1 MEILKWGLI
10 MKKYII
16 FLLCA
21 THIVTTYASV
31 GVYARAGLQRL
42 RSGLQTMSAQLKSSI
57 SPLKGKRTFMTD
69 SRYEAMKRLYSG
81 DKIEVQHLG
90 ELATYLAFHRV
101 DIWQEAIRR
110 NDLASLTRMAD
121 MTTGLLKKDQ
131 NGSKLLFEAVEAN
144 RPEIVRFLITKC
156 GVNPNELDSEGRT
169 PLTHAVMQ
177 GKQGA
182 MMANL
187 LIEEGADVNLP
198 DKNGTTPLIAAISN
212 QEGSYDCVKLLLD
225 NGAKID
231 ERGQGRRTALFR
243 AARLAKNGP
252 EGAEALKIFRELLL
266 RNASITLIDE
276 QDKTILHIIAMWDNH
291 TEALEILR
299 PYKATLNINAF
310 DDHGKTALQYAAERG
325 DFDAV
330 EMLVDGFGV
339 DINAQWNRWF
349 PTALTLAEQRQH
361 QKIAEYLRARGAKKK
376 FDFTKIGLTE
386 SRITKGILIT
396 IGLASIKLLSL
407 FQN

>member
-10 MKKYII
+10 MKKYTI

-21 THIVTTYASV
+21 THIVTTHASV
-31 GVYARAGLQRL
+31 GIYARAGLQRL
-42 RSGLQTMSAQLKSSI
+42 RSGFQTMSSQLKSSI
-57 SPLKGKRTFMTD
+57 IPKSRRTFMTD
-69 SRYEAMKRLYSG
+69 SRYSAMQALYSG
-81 DKIEVQHLG
+81 NRIETQNAA
-90 ELATYLAFHRV
+90 EIAAYLAFHRF
-101 DIWQEAIRR
+101 DIWQEAIKR
-110 NDLASLTRMAD
+110 NDLESLTKMAD
-121 MTTGLLKKDQ
+121 LTTGLLKKDQ
-131 NGSKLLFEAVEAN
+131 NGAKLLYEAVEAGN
-144 RPEIVRFLITKC
+144 PDIVRFLIAKC

-212 QEGSYDCVKLLLD
+212 NKGSYDCVRLLLD
-225 NGAKID
+225 NGARIN
-231 ERGQGRRTALFR
+231 ERGQGGRPALFR

-252 EGAEALKIFRELLL
+252 EGAEALKIFKELLL
-266 RNASITLIDE
+266 RNANITLIDE
-276 QDKTILHIIAMWDNH
+276 QDKTVLHILTMWDNH

-299 PYKATLNINAF
+299 QYKTILNINAF

-325 DFDAV
+325 DLAAV
-330 EMLVDGFGV
+330 KILVYGFRV
-339 DINAQWNRWF
+339 DINAQWNRWT

-361 QKIAEYLRARGAKKK
+361 QKITEYLRDRGATKK

-386 SRITKGILIT
+386 RRVTGGILIT
-396 IGLASIKLLSL
+396 TVVTLIKLFSTL
-407 FQN
+407 F